1 MNSEVEENRIRKLF
15 SKMRETDAGQSPSF
29 EKDWQAAHSGLDR
42 TRPQLRL
49 RSPLVFAALSL
60 LLAVGT
66 LIAYRLAHSNGRPD
80 AATNMA
86 EAKSEN
92 PGSVNR
98 PGDTHP
104 VPSVAQV
111 PAAPAL
117 QNQNHHDPNL
127 LPFLKAPKTSRPRFA
142 YNGHRPPGDR
152 GNRPLPS
159 DKLVA
164 KIRATSKEDYLIS
177 AWRSPTDFLL
187 KMTDDR
193 LLNSVPKLDDSIVR
207 VDSSPLNA
215 R

>member
-1 MNSEVEENRIRKLF
+1 
-15 SKMRETDAGQSPSF
+15 MRETDAGQSPSF

-42 TRPQLRL
+42 TRPQLRF
-49 RSPLVFAALSL
+49 RSALVFAALSL
-60 LLAVGT
+60 LLAIGA
-66 LIAYRLAHSNGRPD
+66 LIAYRLVHSHGGPD
-80 AATNMA
+80 AATNTA

-92 PGSVNR
+92 PGSVKH
-98 PGDTHP
+98 PGNTHP
-104 VPSVAQV
+104 VPSVAEV
-111 PAAPAL
+111 PTSPAL
-117 QNQNHHDPNL
+117 QNQNQHGRNL

-164 KIRATSKEDYLIS
+164 KIRATSQGEYLIS
-177 AWRSPTDFLL
+177 NWRSPTDFLL
-187 KMTDDR
+187 RIADDR

-207 VDSSPLNA
+207 IDSSPLDA